1 MRLFQLKYSDDENI
15 GLYSV
20 EDNDPRDDAEIL
32 TIIYQNWTDDDD
44 DDALET
50 KGITRVFVTEIY
62 F

>member
-1 MRLFQLKYSDDENI
+1 MRLFQLYSDHENI

-20 EDNDPRDDAEIL
+20 EDNDPRDDDEIL
-32 TIIYQNWTDDDD
+32 TIIYQNWTDDGD